1 MIELFWWIFASLAV
15 GGALLAVTRKNPVAS
30 LLCLLL
36 TFFCLAAIFV
46 LLGAH
51 FIAAI
56 QVIVGAGAMLVL
68 FLFVLML
75 LNLGHDYRADL
86 RGAGWIL
93 GGFAA
98 VGAVGSMV
106 WRAVGGDARSLA
118 LEADAM
124 AMKATPTANAI
135 AAIGE
140 PLYRDFMV
148 EIQLTAVLL
157 LVAVVGAVLLAKRT
171 V

>member
-1 MIELFWWIFASLAV
+1 
-15 GGALLAVTRKNPVAS
+15 
-30 LLCLLL
+30 
-36 TFFCLAAIFV
+36 
-46 LLGAH
+46 
-51 FIAAI
+51 
-56 QVIVGAGAMLVL
+56 
-68 FLFVLML
+68 ML

-86 RGAGWIL
+86 RGTGWIL

-157 LVAVVGAVLLAKRT
+157 LVAVVGAVLLAKRK

>member
-1 MIELFWWIFASLAV
+1 MIELLWWVFASVAV
-15 GGALLAVTRKNPVAS
+15 GGALLTVTRKNPVAS
-30 LLCLLL
+30 LLCLLV
-36 TFFCLAAIFV
+36 TFFCLAALFV
-46 LLGAH
+46 LLEAH
-51 FIAAI
+51 FLAAM

-75 LNLGHDYRADL
+75 LNLGHDYKADL

-93 GGFAA
+93 SGFAA
-98 VGAVGSMV
+98 VGAVGSIV
-106 WRAVGGDARSLA
+106 WRAVGGNARTLT
-118 LEADAM
+118 LEADALS
-124 AMKATPTANAI
+124 MKSTPTANAL

-157 LVAVVGAVLLAKRT
+157 LVAVVGAVLLAKRK

>member
-1 MIELFWWIFASLAV
+1 MIELLWWIFASVAV

-75 LNLGHDYRADL
+75 LNLGHDYQADL

-98 VGAVGSMV
+98 VGAIGSVV
-106 WRAVGGDARSLA
+106 WRAMGGDARALA
-118 LEADAM
+118 LEADAL
-124 AMKATPTANAI
+124 AMKATPAANAI
-135 AAIGE
+135 SAIGE
-140 PLYRDFMV
+140 PLYGDFMV

-157 LVAVVGAVLLAKRT
+157 LVAVVGAVLLAKRK

>member
-1 MIELFWWIFASLAV
+1 MIELLWWIFASLAV
-15 GGALLAVTRKNPVAS
+15 GSALLAVTRRNPVAS

-51 FIAAI
+51 FLAAM

-75 LNLGHDYRADL
+75 LNLGHDYQADL

-98 VGAVGSMV
+98 VGAIGSMV
-106 WRAVGGDARSLA
+106 WKAVGGNAKALA
-118 LEADAM
+118 LDEEAATL
-124 AMKATPTANAI
+124 KAATAENVVAV
-135 AAIGE
+135 IGE

-157 LVAVVGAVLLAKRT
+157 LVAVVGAVLLAKKR